1 MSGSLYVVSTPIGN
15 LDDLSRRALEV
26 LGQVDWVAAEDTRHS
41 QTLLNHLGIKA
52 RLISCHDH
60 NEAERS
66 PELVVRLRDGESG
79 ALISDAGTP
88 LVSDPGYRLVRAC
101 QDAGVA
107 VVPVPGAS
115 ALLAAL
121 AVSGQ
126 PSDRFLFEGFV
137 PSKGAARENA
147 LRRLA
152 GLEVTSVIF
161 EAPHRV
167 VSLLE
172 SLAGLVDADRE
183 LTLCRE
189 LTKRFEIGR
198 MRVLSKGL
206 YNCNSWHRDPE
217 PRLHI
222 PVVSNPGSL
231 FVVNNHVT
239 HLPADGSVYFTDTR
253 GYHMAMNGGE
263 HRRVTI
269 AQVES
274 EAELRLGESPTPAH
288 GCTDLGF
295 GGETDIDRIAVGV
308 LVGDQ
313 IVQAHQRVRR
323 SHRGQRRCRIGF
335 EIGVDVGA
343 AEGDDQ

>member
-66 PELVVRLRDGESG
+66 PELVARLCDGESG

-172 SLAGLVDADRE
+172 SLAGRRRPGADPLPGTHQTLRDRASRPGGRAAGLGARRQGSAPRRTGAGA
-183 LTLCRE
+183 LTRA
-189 LTKRFEIGR
+189 
-198 MRVLSKGL
+198 
-206 YNCNSWHRDPE
+206 
-217 PRLHI
+217 PRRTAQRTR
-222 PVVSNPGSL
+222 PRPRQGPAGG
-231 FVVNNHVT
+231 T
-239 HLPADGSVYFTDTR
+239 ARLP
-253 GYHMAMNGGE
+253 
-263 HRRVTI
+263 
-269 AQVES
+269 
-274 EAELRLGESPTPAH
+274 
-288 GCTDLGF
+288 
-295 GGETDIDRIAVGV
+295 
-308 LVGDQ
+308 
-313 IVQAHQRVRR
+313 RR
-323 SHRGQRRCRIGF
+323 SRPCRPHR
-335 EIGVDVGA
+335 
-343 AEGDDQ
+343 AEAPRPLQLLRGN

>member
-66 PELVVRLRDGESG
+66 PELVARLSDGESG

-152 GLEVTSVIF
+152 GLDVTSVIF

-189 LTKRFEIGR
+189 LTKRFETVRRGPVTELLEWVR
-198 MRVLSKGL
+198 GDKDQRRGELVLVLSPAPRGEQLSEQDRALAKALLAELPVSRAARVLAAHTGLKRQEL
-206 YNCNSWHRDPE
+206 YNYLEGVNS
-217 PRLHI
+217 
-222 PVVSNPGSL
+222 
-231 FVVNNHVT
+231 
-239 HLPADGSVYFTDTR
+239 
-253 GYHMAMNGGE
+253 
-263 HRRVTI
+263 
-269 AQVES
+269 
-274 EAELRLGESPTPAH
+274 
-288 GCTDLGF
+288 
-295 GGETDIDRIAVGV
+295 
-308 LVGDQ
+308 
-313 IVQAHQRVRR
+313 
-323 SHRGQRRCRIGF
+323 
-335 EIGVDVGA
+335 
-343 AEGDDQ
+343 